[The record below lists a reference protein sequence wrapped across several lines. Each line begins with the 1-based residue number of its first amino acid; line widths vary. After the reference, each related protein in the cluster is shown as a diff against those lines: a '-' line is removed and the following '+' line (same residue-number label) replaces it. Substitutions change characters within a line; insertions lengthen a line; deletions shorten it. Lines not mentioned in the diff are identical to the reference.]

1 MNESQG
7 SVVHLLSHER
17 LLLDD
22 GAHQVYLLAALGRLL
37 GDLGLNDL
45 ILVDPGCLETEDGS
59 DGCIGVPASPELG
72 HQLPVLGLGVVVQVL
87 RKCREHLWRLHL
99 VSPFPAF
106 DVLTLLPILYAREG
120 PLDVL
125 HDDVIELLARVADD
139 RLEELRAVVQDH
151 DGFEEGGGC
160 NGPPVTDVI
169 VAAEGPGDCRSD
181 DEPVIDE
188 VIEPPAPAGLYVKA
202 HDVVDGG
209 MDSVNESSTKDL
221 VIFEDL
227 GDLIVQIA
235 GKGIGQSCLV
245 DQIWE
250 ELTERMLL
258 SGAGI
263 IDECVLD
270 DCLRYQIE
278 LGSVPVEPISDLK

>member
-1 MNESQG
+1 MDG
-7 SVVHLLSHER
+7 VDER
-17 LLLDD
+17 
-22 GAHQVYLLAALGRLL
+22 GAR
-37 GDLGLNDL
+37 
-45 ILVDPGCLETEDGS
+45 
-59 DGCIGVPASPELG
+59 
-72 HQLPVLGLGVVVQVL
+72 
-87 RKCREHLWRLHL
+87 
-99 VSPFPAF
+99 
-106 DVLTLLPILYAREG
+106 
-120 PLDVL
+120 
-125 HDDVIELLARVADD
+125 
-139 RLEELRAVVQDH
+139 
-151 DGFEEGGGC
+151 
-160 NGPPVTDVI
+160 
-169 VAAEGPGDCRSD
+169 
-181 DEPVIDE
+181 
-188 VIEPPAPAGLYVKA
+188 
-202 HDVVDGG
+202 
-209 MDSVNESSTKDL
+209 DL